1 MDAAPSGTSG
11 TAIACFLLFVLA
23 TLAVTWW
30 AARRTRSTA
39 DYLAAGH
46 RIRPWQNGLALAGD
60 FLSAAGVL
68 GVGGLIALGG
78 FDGILF
84 CTGATAGFALLLLL
98 LAEPLRNLGSYTFN
112 DVLTA
117 RLGSHGVRVAASA
130 MTILLVLMYLTLQ
143 MVGAGTLVHLL
154 FGLRYGTAVV
164 ITGAIMMVYVLFGG
178 MIATTFVQIIKTS
191 LMLVA
196 CALLVVL
203 AAQAYG
209 FHLGALF
216 AAVGAQPGPSML
228 APGRVFKD
236 PLDALSLGLT
246 IPIGVASLPH
256 VLIRFYTV
264 RDAGAARHSVLYAT
278 GIIALVELALIV
290 MGYAAMQ
297 LVGPDAIRAAD
308 RGGNLALPL
317 LALHLGGGPLLGF
330 VSAVSFGT
338 ILAVVSGVVITG
350 GATMAHDLWAGLLRK
365 TAGERELFM
374 GARATTVALG
384 ILGVLLGLAFQGQNL
399 AVLVGLS
406 TAIAASTVFPVL
418 ILAIFWSRLTASG
431 AVSAM
436 LAGAAA
442 SLALVYLSPLVQ
454 VELLHHA
461 RAVIALR
468 NPGIISCP
476 LAFLAGIV
484 VSLLGPGQATSLRFA
499 ALEGRLLLG
508 AAPRTPAPSAAANPT
523 RVIA

>member
-1 MDAAPSGTSG
+1 MDMALAQTNG
-11 TAIACFLLFVLA
+11 TAIAFFLLFVLA

-46 RIRPWQNGLALAGD
+46 RIGPWQNGLALAGD

-68 GVGGLIALGG
+68 GVGGLIALAG

-84 CTGATAGFALLLLL
+84 CMGATVGFTMLLLL

-112 DVLTA
+112 DVLTV
-117 RLGSHGVRVAASA
+117 RLGSDTVRVTASV
-130 MTILLVLMYLTLQ
+130 MSILLVLMYLTLQ

-154 FGLRYGTAVV
+154 FGLPYATAVE

-196 CALLVVL
+196 FVILVALT
-203 AAQAYG
+203 AQAYG
-209 FHLGALF
+209 FHLGELF
-216 AAVGAQPGPSML
+216 ASVGNRPGPSMV
-228 APGRVFKD
+228 APGRVFAD
-236 PLDALSLGLT
+236 PIDALSLGLT
-246 IPIGVASLPH
+246 MPIGVASLPH

-264 RDAGAARHSVLYAT
+264 PDAGAARRSVLYAT
-278 GIIALVELALIV
+278 GIIAVVQLGLILV
-290 MGYAAMQ
+290 GYAAMQ
-297 LVGPDAIRAAD
+297 LIGTDAIRAAD

-330 VSAVSFGT
+330 VAAVSFGT

-350 GATMAHDLWAGLLRK
+350 AATMSHDIWAGLLRK
-365 TAGERELFM
+365 GAAQRELLLV
-374 GARATTVALG
+374 ARVTTVALG
-384 ILGVLLGLAFQGQNL
+384 IVGVLLGLALQGQNL

-418 ILAIFWSRLTASG
+418 MLAIFWSRLTTVGAVLSMASG
-431 AVSAM
+431 AVCSI
-436 LAGAAA
+436 
-442 SLALVYLSPLVQ
+442 ALVYLSPLVQ
-454 VELLHHA
+454 VDLLHHA
-461 RAVIALR
+461 TAVVGLR

-476 LAFLAGIV
+476 LAFAVGIV
-484 VSLLGPGQATSLRFA
+484 VSLAGSRERTGLRFV
-499 ALEGRLLLG
+499 ALQRRVLLG
-508 AAPRTPAPSAAANPT
+508 ASSDTIITPKRVSA
-523 RVIA
+523 